1 MKKFEEVKTIFDKVF
16 HGINGYGISLNERN
30 SKINDNLFKDVLYGE
45 SPIELLYA
53 LLSLDCLEKYI
64 KNAKNFYDLG
74 SGIGNVTIGA
84 YLINDFEKCI
94 GIELLDS
101 LYDLSIIAKNRIN
114 DIDKNSINR
123 VDFLHKNILDAKI
136 DDADII
142 YFSCPTKDDKL
153 RYKMEEKFSK
163 ELKSGTLIFSLIH
176 NFKDL
181 INFELI
187 TARMVR
193 SAWGETPMMIYRKK

>member
-1 MKKFEEVKTIFDKVF
+1 MKKFEEVKSIFDSVF
-16 HGINGYGISLNERN
+16 YNINGYGVSLNERN
-30 SKINDNLFKDVLYGE
+30 LKINDNSFKDVLYGE

-53 LLSLDCLEKYI
+53 LLNLDCLEEYI
-64 KNAKNFYDLG
+64 KDAKNFYDLG
-74 SGIGNVTIGA
+74 SGVGNVTIGA
-84 YLINDFEKCI
+84 YLIKNFEKCI

-101 LYDLSIIAKNRIN
+101 LYDLSIVAKNRIN
-114 DIDKNSINR
+114 CMDKNSLNR
-123 VDFLHKNILDAKI
+123 IDFIHENILNAEI
-136 DDADII
+136 SDADVI
-142 YFSCPTKDDKL
+142 YFSCPTKNDEL
-153 RYKMEEKFSK
+153 RYRIEEKFSK

-181 INFELI
+181 INFELV